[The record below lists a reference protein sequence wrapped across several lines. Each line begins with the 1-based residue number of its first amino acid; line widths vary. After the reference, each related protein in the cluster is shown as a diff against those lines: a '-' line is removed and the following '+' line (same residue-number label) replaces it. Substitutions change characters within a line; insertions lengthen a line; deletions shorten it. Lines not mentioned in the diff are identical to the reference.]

1 MKLISEL
8 DFGYTDAQ
16 NYRKRKQKE
25 KFKKWFV
32 KDSNLNRVCSDD
44 VSFII
49 GEKGTG
55 KTSYAVFL
63 SNEEYNGIS
72 SELKYVKETDYRD
85 FLFLKRENHLLFSD
99 YHTIWEMIL
108 LLLVSKKII
117 ENESGL
123 LHKITSGK
131 FGKFSKLN
139 EAIDEYFMKS
149 FDPEVESAIQMVI
162 GSNKAVELFAKYE
175 EYAGIKASIETSH
188 EEKGTRSSFQRNMY
202 YIIKKF
208 KDAINE
214 LKLEKDHLM
223 FIDGIDVRPADIEHQ
238 EYLECIKGLSL
249 AILSLNNEFFP
260 NIKDSPGSCRYVLLI
275 RPDIF
280 ESISLHNPN
289 AKIRDNAIVLNWNTN
304 YDSHRRSSLFSA
316 VDKMISTQC
325 EGEDF
330 TATKSWDYYF
340 RWDAKTLEFALPS
353 GQMTSFI
360 SFLRLSYHRPRDIF
374 TMLQLLKAN
383 STDNPEKKFFSL
395 DDFNSQSFQRDYS
408 NYLLGEI
415 KDQLSFYY
423 KQSDYEMFLRFF
435 SYLNGNYRFTYNYF
449 VEAFK
454 KMDNDFNSISSDR
467 PKFMSSEND
476 FLQFLYELNVI
487 SSIEE
492 SEATGKAVVRWCF
505 RERTQ
510 ANLFPKIRL
519 GANNYEIFY
528 GLRKALQVDIPIK
541 KSKK

>member
-32 KDSNLNRVCSDD
+32 KDSNLNRLCSDD

-72 SELKYVKETDYRD
+72 SDLKFVKETDYRD
-85 FLFLKRENHLLFSD
+85 FLYLKKENHLLFSD
-99 YHTIWEMIL
+99 YNTIWEMIL
-108 LLLVSKKII
+108 LLLISKKII
-117 ENESGL
+117 DNESGL

-131 FGKFSKLN
+131 FGKFKKLN

-162 GSNKAVELFAKYE
+162 GSNKAVQLLAQSDDQLSV
-175 EYAGIKASIETSH
+175 KANFESSR

-208 KDAINE
+208 KDAIKE

-223 FIDGIDVRPADIEHQ
+223 FIDGIDVRPSEITHQ

-260 NIKDSPGSCRYVLLI
+260 NIKDSQGSCRYVLLI

-280 ESISLHNPN
+280 ESIALHNPN

-304 YDSHRRSSLFSA
+304 YDSHRKSSLFTA
-316 VDKMISTQC
+316 VDQMISTQC

-330 TATKSWDYYF
+330 ATSKSWDYYF
-340 RWDAKTLEFALPS
+340 PWHAKTLEFDLPQ

-383 STDNPEKKFFSL
+383 SADAKEKKSFSL
-395 DDFNSQSFQRDYS
+395 ADFNSPSFQRDYS

-423 KQSDYEMFLRFF
+423 KQSDYEMFLKFF

-449 VEAFK
+449 EEAFK
-454 KMDNDFNSISSDR
+454 KMDDDLMSISLER
-467 PKFMSSEND
+467 PKFMSSAND

-492 SEATGKAVVRWCF
+492 SEATGRPVVRWCF

-528 GLRKALQVDIPIK
+528 GLRKSLQVDIPIK
-541 KSKK
+541 ETKE

>member
-108 LLLVSKKII
+108 LLLISKKII
-117 ENESGL
+117 ESESGL

-188 EEKGTRSSFQRNMY
+188 EEKGTR
-202 YIIKKF
+202 
-208 KDAINE
+208 
-214 LKLEKDHLM
+214 
-223 FIDGIDVRPADIEHQ
+223 
-238 EYLECIKGLSL
+238 
-249 AILSLNNEFFP
+249 
-260 NIKDSPGSCRYVLLI
+260 
-275 RPDIF
+275 
-280 ESISLHNPN
+280 
-289 AKIRDNAIVLNWNTN
+289 
-304 YDSHRRSSLFSA
+304 
-316 VDKMISTQC
+316 
-325 EGEDF
+325 
-330 TATKSWDYYF
+330 
-340 RWDAKTLEFALPS
+340 
-353 GQMTSFI
+353 
-360 SFLRLSYHRPRDIF
+360 
-374 TMLQLLKAN
+374 
-383 STDNPEKKFFSL
+383 
-395 DDFNSQSFQRDYS
+395 
-408 NYLLGEI
+408 
-415 KDQLSFYY
+415 
-423 KQSDYEMFLRFF
+423 
-435 SYLNGNYRFTYNYF
+435 
-449 VEAFK
+449 
-454 KMDNDFNSISSDR
+454 
-467 PKFMSSEND
+467 
-476 FLQFLYELNVI
+476 
-487 SSIEE
+487 
-492 SEATGKAVVRWCF
+492 
-505 RERTQ
+505 
-510 ANLFPKIRL
+510 
-519 GANNYEIFY
+519 
-528 GLRKALQVDIPIK
+528 
-541 KSKK
+541 